1 MSDSISREAVLNKIE
16 EIDKLSEAGKTDEA
30 LALMKECFES
40 LSPSSEWISVKDGLP
55 NGNCACWITLEYIK
69 TGNRV
74 LYESYYDLELETF
87 YNQKYLE
94 RKGYKLIAWQKKRM
108 PSPYTG
114 E

>member
-1 MSDSISREAVLNKIE
+1 MMFTLYRTGTSYVASKCRQYMNEHLDDLPPVEQ
-16 EIDKLSEAGKTDEA
+16 T
-30 LALMKECFES
+30 
-40 LSPSSEWISVKDGLP
+40 EWISVKDGLP

-74 LYESYYDLELETF
+74 LYESYYDLELEAF